1 MIQCGTHDDY
11 KDPPHVPMITGMPQK
26 CLKKDSLAETF
37 AGAAEAI
44 AKAFS
49 TPQNRPAAS
58 SSRPDSGIV
67 GVSPGKCTYLR
78 SKNLQQ
84 LRFLQEL
91 LRTTLSRPL
100 NLLNKRLLFLMLY
113 VTLHN
118 ILLSFMYM
126 YRYYVTVVKINV
138 FVMIHSCKYNVM

>member
-11 KDPPHVPMITGMPQK
+11 KVQGPSTCATSEK
-26 CLKKDSLAETF
+26 RLKKDFLAETF

-49 TPQNRPAAS
+49 TPQNRLAAL

-67 GVSPGKCTYLR
+67 GVSPGKCTDLR

-84 LRFLQEL
+84 LR
-91 LRTTLSRPL
+91 RT
-100 NLLNKRLLFLMLY
+100 F
-113 VTLHN
+113 
-118 ILLSFMYM
+118 
-126 YRYYVTVVKINV
+126 
-138 FVMIHSCKYNVM
+138 